1 MRSICKSSRFS
12 EMDELFRD
20 KSDNKI
26 ADDRNSI
33 ERREKHGNQKR
44 N

>member
-1 MRSICKSSRFS
+1 MRSIRKSSRFS
-12 EMDELFRD
+12 EMHELFGD
-20 KSDNKI
+20 KSENKI
-26 ADDRNSI
+26 ADDKNSI